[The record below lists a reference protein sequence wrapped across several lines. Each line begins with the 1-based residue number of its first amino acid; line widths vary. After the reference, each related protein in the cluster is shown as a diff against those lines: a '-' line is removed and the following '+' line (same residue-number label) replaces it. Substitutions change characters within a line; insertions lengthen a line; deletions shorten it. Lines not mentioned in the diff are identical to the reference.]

1 MNLNLETDP
10 TYHYDSI
17 SEDFDW
23 ETNQV
28 SPPTKDVSLV
38 DNTHFNASLLI
49 VVILGLIIGYLL
61 RKDSSRKKEVEE
73 LTRKLNEAN
82 TKNI

>member
-1 MNLNLETDP
+1 MNLNSETDP

-17 SEDFDW
+17 AEDFDW

-38 DNTHFNASLLI
+38 DNTHFNVSLLI

-61 RKDSSRKKEVEE
+61 RKDSSRKREVEE
-73 LTRKLNEAN
+73 LTRRLNEAN